1 MNRLLGKV
9 AIVTGASSGIGATTA
24 SMLASEGASVVLAD
38 INESGASAQAEKIAS
53 EGGRCCAIQFDL
65 REEASVAS
73 MVEQAVAEFGGIDV
87 LHNNAAATHLP
98 ATVDYPVLEA
108 DPAVW
113 ALTMQVNLCGTM
125 LVTKHAAPHMIARG
139 GGSIINMSSGAA
151 LFGDRIFPAYGASK
165 AGIIALTKYSAT
177 QLGKQGVRVNAIVPG
192 LIVTEATLAS
202 GHADSMADMMLRN
215 NLVPRLGDPRDIA
228 HAVVFLASDE
238 STFITGQTIGVDGGM
253 HSHAPYF
260 GEQQQ

>member
-1 MNRLLGKV
+1 
-9 AIVTGASSGIGATTA
+9 
-24 SMLASEGASVVLAD
+24 
-38 INESGASAQAEKIAS
+38 
-53 EGGRCCAIQFDL
+53 
-65 REEASVAS
+65 
-73 MVEQAVAEFGGIDV
+73 
-87 LHNNAAATHLP
+87 
-98 ATVDYPVLEA
+98 
-108 DPAVW
+108 
-113 ALTMQVNLCGTM
+113 
-125 LVTKHAAPHMIARG
+125 
-139 GGSIINMSSGAA
+139 MSSGAA

-165 AGIIALTKYSAT
+165 AAIIALTKYSAT